1 MKFSPEEQERF
12 INKVLEEWA
21 SDTLGELQSAL
32 KERFGFVPTETLE
45 VLKFQLFRAAS
56 GRPATAMLNFQ
67 DSGRIN
73 EMRQIE
79 FRKAP
84 ITREENFILEWVK
97 KRGVEKFKSV
107 PGYPDKSR
115 IGISK
120 EKQASRIA
128 SAIIFSKVGKV
139 VPPGRQRRKRRW
151 YNTEFYSQVEV
162 LVKKLIREQGDFLLQ
177 GIKDETINLF
187 KTT

>member
-1 MKFSPEEQERF
+1 MKFTPQEQERF
-12 INKVLEEWA
+12 VNKVLEEWA
-21 SDTLGELQSAL
+21 ANTLAELQGAL
-32 KERFGFVPTETLE
+32 KEKYGFVPTETLE
-45 VLKFQLFRAAS
+45 VMKWQLFQAAS
-56 GRPATAMLNFQ
+56 GRPAKAALIFQ
-67 DSGRIN
+67 DSGRIS

-97 KRGVEKFKSV
+97 KRGVEKFKHV
-107 PGYPDKSR
+107 PGYPDQSR
-115 IGISK
+115 VKISK

-162 LVKKLIREQGDFLLQ
+162 LVKTLIQKQGDFLLE
-177 GIKDETINLF
+177 GIKEETKNLF
-187 KTT
+187 KTD